1 MLDKIKEKSLR
12 FKGSERKLLAV
23 GTFVVL
29 LGISSFMLGNNVLGW
44 LILIVGLAS
53 IGLALLCYYVQ
64 LNTVYKAIKKDVET
78 VKSFIDPIQ
87 NVQRTQNVQK
97 PTNTGNRK
105 DVTDS
110 LKD

>member
-1 MLDKIKEKSLR
+1 MIDKIKSTSLK
-12 FKGSERKLLAV
+12 FKGSEKTLLAV

-29 LGISSFMLGNNVLGW
+29 LGISSFILGNNVLGW
-44 LILIVGLAS
+44 LILIVGLVA
-53 IGLALLCYYVQ
+53 IGSALLCYYVQ

-78 VKSFIDPIQ
+78 VKSFIEPIKNMQ
-87 NVQRTQNVQK
+87 ETQTVQK
-97 PTNTGNRK
+97 PTNTGTRK